1 MHVSFSA
8 ATDVGLQRSHNEDS
22 HLLDREL
29 RLCVVADGMGGHA
42 AGEVASRIAVDE
54 IAVVVAS
61 HRELLT
67 RYRDGIVAALDN
79 AAATTKDD
87 DFAMRSSVDSDVN
100 SIEILRMLERAI
112 LSASSKV
119 YVRAQ
124 SESEKRGMGT
134 TATVL
139 LLAGPLER
147 MHAFIAHVG
156 DSRVYRIRGG
166 ECTQLTED
174 HSLANELIKRGKITR
189 EQADEPAYRAYQNAV
204 TRAVGVDSSVEV
216 DTYSVDVRVGDSFIV
231 CSDGLSAYLDEDKVP
246 AMFATGDLDVVT
258 AGLIKLAKKGGGH
271 DNITAVVAAIHGEPA
286 KASVVKPRA
295 APTRKTARDLTRS
308 AVTSVAKRSSR
319 RR

>member
-1 MHVSFSA
+1 MQVSFSA
-8 ATDVGLQRSHNEDS
+8 ATDVGLQRSHNEDA
-22 HLLDREL
+22 HLLDPEL

-54 IAVVVAS
+54 IRIVVEN

-67 RYRDGIVAALDN
+67 RYRDGITAALDN

-100 SIEILRMLERAI
+100 AIEILRML
-112 LSASSKV
+112 
-119 YVRAQ
+119 VRAQ
-124 SESEKRGMGT
+124 CEPEKRGMGT

-156 DSRVYRIRGG
+156 DSRVYRIRGS
-166 ECTQLTED
+166 ECSQLTED

-189 EQADEPAYRAYQNAV
+189 EQADEPPYRAYQNAV

-216 DTYSVDVRVGDSFIV
+216 DTYSFDVRDGDSFMV
-231 CSDGLSAYLDEDKVP
+231 CSDGLSAYLDEDKLP
-246 AMFATGDLDVVT
+246 LMFAAGDLDAVT

-271 DNITAVVAAIHGEPA
+271 DNITAVVATIAGTQAKVAVAIPR
-286 KASVVKPRA
+286 VVPM
-295 APTRKTARDLTRS
+295 RKTARELKRTAADGLLPLAR
-308 AVTSVAKRSSR
+308 AKRSTKR
-319 RR
+319 R